1 MKAKSL
7 KGASPEEIRS
17 ALRQS
22 MADGFKPTLAVIF
35 MPDEKDVN
43 TVCELFDKDGIAVFG
58 ASSFGQFIDQEFDTA
73 SIVVMLLEIRPEYF
87 KIGFRETGSHS
98 TKEISKLI
106 GETGKAIFKKPAF
119 IVASGGIKT
128 DGEKILEGIQESAGT
143 ATDVFGGMAAS
154 SLKVMDTF
162 VFTNSKISHDGI
174 VAIILDEEKI
184 SINGYA
190 TGGCQPVG
198 IYHTITRSDGNVV
211 YTIDDQPVLDLVL
224 RYCGRGM
231 DELKQG
237 NAMLNIASY
246 FQIQLERENGSTIMR
261 TPMFA
266 NMGDGSLVFAGALP
280 QGSRV
285 KFSILPGFEV
295 VDNVVAEF
303 NEYSKNAAD
312 ADALIMFSCQG
323 REIAFGPY
331 MSDEIDRLTKIW
343 NAPMVG
349 LFSFGEIGRG
359 ADGKYDF
366 YNMTCSM
373 AMLKENAN

>member
-1 MKAKSL
+1 MKAKSM
-7 KGASPEEIRS
+7 KGRSPEEIRS
-17 ALRQS
+17 ALQQS
-22 MADGFKPTLAVIF
+22 MADGFKPTLAVVF
-35 MPDEKDVN
+35 MPDERDVSS
-43 TVCELFDKDGIAVFG
+43 VCELFDKESIAVFG
-58 ASSFGQFIDQEFDTA
+58 ASSFGQFIDQDFDTI

-87 KIGFRETGSHS
+87 KIEFRETGSHS
-98 TKEISKLI
+98 TKEISRLI
-106 GETGKAIFKKPAF
+106 GETGKALFKKPAF

-154 SLKVMDTF
+154 SLTMMDTF
-162 VFTNSKISHDGI
+162 VFTNSKISHDAI

-184 SINGYA
+184 SIKGYA

-237 NAMLNIASY
+237 NAILNIASY
-246 FQIQLERENGSTIMR
+246 FQIQMERENGSSIMR

-266 NMGDGSLVFAGALP
+266 NINDGSLVFAGALP

-303 NEYSKNAAD
+303 SEYSKNAGD
-312 ADALIMFSCQG
+312 ADAMIMFSCQG

-331 MSDEIDRLTKIW
+331 MSDEIDRLKRIW
-343 NAPMVG
+343 NTPMVG

-359 ADGKYDF
+359 ADGHYDF
-366 YNMTCSM
+366 FNMTCSL
-373 AMLKENAN
+373 AMLKENKN